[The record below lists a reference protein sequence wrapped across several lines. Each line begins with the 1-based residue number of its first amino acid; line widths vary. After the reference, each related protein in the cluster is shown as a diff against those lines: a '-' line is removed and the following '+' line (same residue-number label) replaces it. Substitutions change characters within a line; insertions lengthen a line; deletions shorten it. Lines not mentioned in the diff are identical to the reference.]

1 MSKFAVVIVT
11 APPPGL
17 GHETSG
23 SFVKI
28 DGRETL
34 LRSAE
39 LFLNRENIAQI
50 QLVISNEQLDEGKRK
65 YGPHLS
71 FAGVKVL
78 GGGARWMD
86 QWAAAAPTL
95 LPDITHV
102 IIHDA
107 ARPAVAFSDIDALM
121 EEADK
126 HGVVALTTPVRTPLI
141 HLDEGNQPAAVHTP
155 SSHVQLV
162 MPMVMTRQKFVDAAN
177 SKTEPHVSEWHLM
190 KGSPFNL
197 RVGGASD
204 VGMVKAALAQLP
216 KPKSKG
222 PLTPFEEAQW

>member
-17 GHETSG
+17 AHETSG
-23 SFVKI
+23 PFVKI

-34 LRSAE
+34 LRTAE

-50 QLVISNEQLDEGKRK
+50 QLVFANEQLEEGKRK

-78 GGGARWMD
+78 GGGARWID
-86 QWAAAAPTL
+86 QWSAAAPTI

-102 IIHDA
+102 IVHDA
-107 ARPAVAFSDIDALM
+107 ARPAIAYSDIDALIDAA
-121 EEADK
+121 EK
-126 HGVVALTTPVRTPLI
+126 HAVVALTTPVRASLI
-141 HLDEGNQPAAVHTP
+141 HLDEGNQPVALHTP

-162 MPMVMTRQKFVDAAN
+162 HPMVMTRQKFLDAAA
-177 SKTEPHVSEWHLM
+177 SKAEPHISEWHLL

-197 RVGGASD
+197 RVGGAGD
-204 VGMVKAALAQLP
+204 VGMIKTALTQLP